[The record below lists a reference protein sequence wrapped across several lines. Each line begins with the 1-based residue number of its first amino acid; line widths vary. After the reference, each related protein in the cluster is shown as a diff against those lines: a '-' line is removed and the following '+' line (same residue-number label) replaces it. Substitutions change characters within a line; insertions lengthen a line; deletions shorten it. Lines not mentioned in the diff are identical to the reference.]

1 MSDQLSAAAQAM
13 GIPEALAERSAR
25 ARAEASGQSYE
36 EVLAAW
42 AGGEAVAAA
51 PPAAEEP
58 AGDEPTSAPSEP
70 ETEPETETEPEPAA
84 TPAAATPQ
92 PAPEPAPS
100 REPAAPARP
109 PVLEAPPDRPLV
121 TVVGGLAV
129 VALVILL
136 GFLFP
141 SLPVENSEVRS
152 SHIAFSDAAERGR
165 QVYLSAGCASCHTQ
179 SVRAVVGD
187 VGLGPVTLPDT
198 NQVLGFRRIGPDLSD
213 VGTRLDAGQIENI
226 VNGPTHPATTLSGD
240 DVGALVS
247 YLSESTTAPQGGA
260 S

>member
-1 MSDQLSAAAQAM
+1 MSDQLSAAARAM

-42 AGGEAVAAA
+42 AGGEAVESGR
-51 PPAAEEP
+51 PAEEP
-58 AGDEPTSAPSEP
+58 AGDEPTPAPSEP
-70 ETEPETETEPEPAA
+70 ETETDEVTDTEPAA

-92 PAPEPAPS
+92 PAPDPAPS
-100 REPAAPARP
+100 REPVAAGRP

-121 TVVGGLAV
+121 TVIGGLAV
-129 VALVILL
+129 VALVTLL

-213 VGTRLDAGQIENI
+213 VGTRLDAGQIENV

-247 YLSESTTAPQGGA
+247 YLSESATGPEGGA

>member
-1 MSDQLSAAAQAM
+1 MSDQLSAAASAM
-13 GIPEALAERSAR
+13 GIPEALADRSAR

-51 PPAAEEP
+51 PAPPATEET
-58 AGDEPTSAPSEP
+58 AGDEPVSAPSEP
-70 ETEPETETEPEPAA
+70 EAEPEPTPTEA
-84 TPAAATPQ
+84 PAAATP
-92 PAPEPAPS
+92 PAAPEPAPS
-100 REPAAPARP
+100 REPVAPTRP

-121 TVVGGLAV
+121 TVVGGLGV

-141 SLPVENSEVRS
+141 SLPVDNSEVRS
-152 SHIAFSDAAERGR
+152 SHIAFSEAAERGR
-165 QVYLSAGCASCHTQ
+165 QIYLSAGCASCHTQ

-213 VGTRLDAGQIENI
+213 VGTRLDAGQLEN
-226 VNGPTHPATTLSGD
+226 VANGPTHPASTLSGD

-247 YLSESTTAPQGGA
+247 YLSESATAPEGGA